1 MVNKPTISK
10 TYGVDAN
17 RLLQRFPSAFRMG
30 RSKLSPLRVP
40 VGQQTQPCHIV
51 CRLHQVVGFS
61 KPKQDSIG
69 LEKGWA
75 PRRVKHLPVFIQGR
89 CLCTWGAGDAWSAGV
104 NGWPIPATALGGWV
118 HGVVSGRTVLPAS
131 NLLWAPVA
139 LSCVSRCVRIPAGPE
154 LQS

>member
-1 MVNKPTISK
+1 MNLHK
-10 TYGVDAN
+10 TKIPLGHVVADHDKNTSRGIFYG
-17 RLLQRFPSAFRMG
+17 
-30 RSKLSPLRVP
+30 
-40 VGQQTQPCHIV
+40 
-51 CRLHQVVGFS
+51 
-61 KPKQDSIG
+61 QDSTG

-75 PRRVKHLPVFIQGR
+75 PHRVKHLPVFIQGR

-118 HGVVSGRTVLPAS
+118 HGVVIGRTVLPAS

-139 LSCVSRCVRIPAGPE
+139 LSCVSRCVRIPAGPK